1 MPLKS
6 TRYQIL
12 FFRLIIQDHQQ
23 SDMVPNVI
31 QPPEQFHAIL
41 STFTILHLL
50 KIFSIVLKHWP
61 ITFMDNVLQHTLLNG
76 LYGLLVITTP
86 SSVLSMNARLVITLA
101 TPMPNVLTNQRAM
114 TASVAKTTLVTVTIL
129 VILLT
134 GVPLEILVTTMP
146 TASLVRVVLDTHVN
160 V

>member
-1 MPLKS
+1 
-6 TRYQIL
+6 
-12 FFRLIIQDHQQ
+12 
-23 SDMVPNVI
+23 
-31 QPPEQFHAIL
+31 
-41 STFTILHLL
+41 
-50 KIFSIVLKHWP
+50 
-61 ITFMDNVLQHTLLNG
+61 MDNVLQHTLLNG